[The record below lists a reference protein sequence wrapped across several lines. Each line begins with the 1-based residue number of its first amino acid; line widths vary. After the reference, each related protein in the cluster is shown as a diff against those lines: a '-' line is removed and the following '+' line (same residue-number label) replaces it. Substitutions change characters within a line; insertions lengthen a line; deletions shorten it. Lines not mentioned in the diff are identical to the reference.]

1 MTYIRVHIAPGTYVS
16 FLKSKPIDDLV
27 LETQRFFRHIK
38 RLADPPD
45 TIPDERLLSYA
56 RHTLIGLKR
65 RYEGLDSLAK
75 ALKGDTESVYLS
87 YRNYVEKHLNN
98 LN

>member
-1 MTYIRVHIAPGTYVS
+1 MTQIRIHIAPGTYIS

-27 LETQRFFRHIK
+27 LETQRFFRYIR

-45 TIPDERLLSYA
+45 TVPDERLLSYA
-56 RHTLIGLKR
+56 RHNLIRLKQ
-65 RYEGLDSLAK
+65 RYEGLESLSK
-75 ALKGDTESVYLS
+75 ALAGDTESVYLS

-98 LN
+98 LE